1 MSCVRFHGVLPVD
14 CSGAVQQLNVSA
26 LHLPF
31 AIGGATLP
39 MAFFAVG
46 VWCVCIIVLFKQLQN
61 VFCSG
66 E

>member
-1 MSCVRFHGVLPVD
+1 MSCVRFYGVLPVD
-14 CSGAVQQLNVSA
+14 CSGVVQQLSVSA

-31 AIGGATLP
+31 ALGSATLP
-39 MAFFAVG
+39 WAFFAVG
-46 VWCVCIIVLFKQLQN
+46 LWCVCIVALFKQFQN